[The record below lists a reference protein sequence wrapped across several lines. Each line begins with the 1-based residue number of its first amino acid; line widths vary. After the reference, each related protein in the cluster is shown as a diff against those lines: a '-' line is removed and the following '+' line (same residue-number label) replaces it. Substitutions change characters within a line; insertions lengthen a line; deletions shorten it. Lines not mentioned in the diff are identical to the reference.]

1 MASIAGSL
9 DSRRHVDRG
18 SEDVPRGEKFPAA
31 PELRLLEVWNDADE
45 GFPPQRKEVIQVG
58 FAECQDSFRPFYRF
72 VIGEMRLLIRKS
84 GDCGEKRRRA
94 R

>member
-31 PELRLLEVWNDADE
+31 PELRLFEVWNDADE
-45 GFPPQRKEVIQVG
+45 GFPPQRKDVIQVG
-58 FAECQDSFRPFYRF
+58 FGDVKIVFGRSI
-72 VIGEMRLLIRKS
+72 VSLS
-84 GDCGEKRRRA
+84 GKCA
-94 R
+94 C